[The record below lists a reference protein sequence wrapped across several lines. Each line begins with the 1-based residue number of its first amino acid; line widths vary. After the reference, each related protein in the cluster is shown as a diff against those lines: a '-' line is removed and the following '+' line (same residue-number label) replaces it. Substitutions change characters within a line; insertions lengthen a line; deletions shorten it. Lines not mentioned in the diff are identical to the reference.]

1 MRSID
6 VILLEGIRAGQ
17 FGGESKSHGD
27 HAMGFVR
34 FSDDAEAD
42 FRGHVVD
49 IGSGAGLPALVLADA
64 FPQTTWSLIERR
76 RGRTELLTRAVHR
89 LGLDNRVEVIAA
101 DVAVAAHGP
110 LRAQADWVT
119 ARSFG
124 PPGDTAECGSAFL
137 RPGGSLLY
145 LNLSMES
152 FMSDGQRRAWR
163 VQDCLIWSLGRQSLD
178 GMPVSKGPE
187 AMSRHFLA
195 KVLERNCSFEKFYCF
210 T

>member
-1 MRSID
+1 MHSVD
-6 VILLEGIRAGQ
+6 VVLLEGIRAGQ
-17 FGGESKSHGD
+17 FGGESKPHGD

-34 FSDDAEAD
+34 FSDDAEKE

-64 FPQTTWSLIERR
+64 FPRTTWTLIERR

-89 LGLDNRVEVIAA
+89 LGLGDRMEIIAA
-101 DVAVAAHGP
+101 DAAVAAHGH

-137 RPGGSLLY
+137 RPGGSLLVSEPFDVEPHERWPKEGLALTGLSY
-145 LNLSMES
+145 LES
-152 FMSDGQRRAWR
+152 WTTESGRYARFRRTR
-163 VQDCLIWSLGRQSLD
+163 NDIPTLPRQGARKKLL
-178 GMPVSKGPE
+178 
-187 AMSRHFLA
+187 F
-195 KVLERNCSFEKFYCF
+195 
-210 T
+210 